1 MTAKTRLCSALNA
14 IREAK
19 KALQNVVQFSQESE
33 DIKKAI
39 QELGKAESDI
49 RSAKNKLM

>member
-19 KALQNVVQFSQESE
+19 KALQNVEQSAQESP
-33 DIKKAI
+33 DIKRAI
-39 QELGKAESDI
+39 QEIGKAESDI
-49 RSAKNKLM
+49 RSAKNKL